1 MVPSCEVT
9 SKNIDLAML
18 KWCSFADLTSTHL
31 VVWDIFGVSQANT
44 GVCLVRGLELG
55 WLSQCH
61 PVLSHESPAG
71 PPSSSGPQLGFR
83 NELLGS
89 RVDSKESASAA
100 MHPDCL
106 ISGGEDPMSGL
117 ARTVKGLAGNSV
129 QTMS

>member
-1 MVPSCEVT
+1 
-9 SKNIDLAML
+9 ML